1 MSTIFISYRRDDA
14 AAYAGRLYD
23 GLRERYGDDHV
34 FMDVDRIQ
42 PGENFAA
49 VIARSIHGA
58 DVVLA
63 VIGDSWLTVAN
74 ESQQRRLDDPD
85 DFVRLELQTALDA
98 GRRVIPVLVGE
109 AKMPAE
115 QALPQ
120 PLRRLAGL
128 QAVTLSNE
136 RWDYDSER
144 LTRSIDN
151 GATPRA
157 RRKWLWAGAALA
169 LAAVALAGMLALP
182 QTSRMF
188 TRSVQLR
195 AAPAAVSI
203 EQARAM
209 VAQHN
214 FFHTRWN
221 AAGSAAVLAL
231 ERKLIGTDVV
241 VSETHYRLMWQQRA
255 SPRQLDR
262 DRTQA
267 YLQELNAR
275 RFAGFGDWRLPTLE
289 EAMALMGSGTAED
302 CHLHKLFDRSGP
314 IMRTA
319 DTTDRGRDWIV
330 YFCDGFAV
338 PEVAGF
344 NAQVRAVRTLR

>member
-1 MSTIFISYRRDDA
+1 MTTIFISYRRDDA

-98 GRRVIPVLVGE
+98 GRRVIPVLVGD

-144 LTRSIDN
+144 LIRSIDS
-151 GATPRA
+151 GARPRA

-169 LAAVALAGMLALP
+169 AVALAAVLALP
-182 QTSRMF
+182 QTSRLVS
-188 TRSVQLR
+188 RSVQLR
-195 AAPAAVSI
+195 AAPAAVSV

-221 AAGSAAVLAL
+221 AAGSAAVLAP
-231 ERKLIGTDVV
+231 ERKLLGTDVV

-255 SPRQLDR
+255 SPRPLDH
-262 DRTQA
+262 DRARA
-267 YLQELNAR
+267 YVEELNAR
-275 RFAGFGDWRLPTLE
+275 RFAGFNDWRLPTLE
-289 EAMALMGSGTAED
+289 EAMTLMGSGTAED

-314 IMRTA
+314 IMHTA
-319 DTTDRGRDWIV
+319 DTTDSGRNWIV
-330 YFCDGFAV
+330 YFCDGIAV
-338 PEVAGF
+338 PERAGF
-344 NAQVRAVRTLR
+344 NAQVRAVRALR